1 MTLKRRDSLN
11 ETVEVDDWN
20 RRSCHDAC
28 GSSRARP
35 GASRA
40 ANAAGP
46 TSGDRPASGDGAA
59 SDDRAATRDPAARD
73 EAAFDAAR
81 DGTNGAE
88 AARAVSSGGEIA
100 FINIQAIAAN
110 SAAGKEASKRLA
122 DLNTKKAAE
131 ISEKNKQLQAA
142 QTKLNTGGAVLS
154 ETARGQLEKDI
165 DRMQRDIQF
174 SSQNAQAEMNEL
186 TERVAG
192 RSFSRNCCPAGEGH
206 RRGEVA
212 PGGVFGIQ
220 GLRRRRTGSGA
231 STSPDESDQAP
242 RR

>member
-1 MTLKRRDSLN
+1 MKPLKMMIGAD
-11 ETVEVDDWN
+11 
-20 RRSCHDAC
+20 RSCRDAC

-46 TSGDRPASGDGAA
+46 TSGDRAATRDGAA

-88 AARAVSSGGEIA
+88 AARAVSSGGEDRVREYSGDCSE
-100 FINIQAIAAN
+100 

-131 ISEKNKQLQAA
+131 ISDKNKQLQAT

-165 DRMQRDIQF
+165 DRHAARYPVLAAERPGRDER
-174 SSQNAQAEMNEL
+174 AA
-186 TERVAG
+186 ERVAG
-192 RSFSRNCCPAGEGH
+192 RVSAETAAAGEARSP
-206 RRGEVA
+206 RRSGC
-212 PGGVFGIQ
+212 
-220 GLRRRRTGSGA
+220 RRCSASRTPAWRTGIRA
-231 STSPDESDQAP
+231 STSPTK
-242 RR
+242 